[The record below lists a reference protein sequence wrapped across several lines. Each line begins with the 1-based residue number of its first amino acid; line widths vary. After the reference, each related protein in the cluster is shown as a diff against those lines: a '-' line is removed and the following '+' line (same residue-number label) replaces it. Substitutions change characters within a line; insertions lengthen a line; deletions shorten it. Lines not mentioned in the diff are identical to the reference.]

1 MNNGYIWVWWVF
13 TISITVLVA
22 AFWRFLSYNVKWISL
37 IFLAILIATGMVF
50 FINWK
55 KIEHKLERGGTW
67 YYTADVAGNNLTT
80 HVEIDNGLTGDYIG
94 TITISGLV
102 PMVEYN
108 GVKISTIDSIVG
120 SVQKFVI
127 VIVNDSNIPVSLSV
141 KVDNTIIDGP
151 SVVNPLF

>member
-13 TISITVLVA
+13 TISIIVLVA

-37 IFLAILIATGMVF
+37 IFLAVLIATGMVF

-55 KIEHKLERGGTW
+55 KIENKLERGGTW
-67 YYTADVAGNNLTT
+67 YYTSDVASNNLTT
-80 HVEIDNGLTGDYIG
+80 HVEINNGLTGDYIG
-94 TITISGLV
+94 TITISGTV
-102 PMVEYN
+102 PMIEYN

-141 KVDNTIIDGP
+141 NVDNTIIDGP
-151 SVVNPLF
+151 SVVNPLL